1 MNLRGTFTALV
12 TPFRVDGSFDEPA
25 FRSLVEAQLEAG
37 IDGLVPCG
45 TTGETPTLNAEE
57 YARVISIA
65 VELAGGQVPV
75 IAGTGSNSTRKTI
88 EATRLARE
96 LGADAALVVTPYY
109 NKPGP
114 QMLRAHYEAVAADG
128 GLPVVLYNVPGRTG
142 INMAP
147 ETTLALARV
156 PNVIAIKEACGDLG
170 QVQAILAGLPSGS
183 PFQVL
188 SGDDNMALGMYAVG
202 ARGLISVA
210 SNVAPRD
217 VASLWNRFAAGDISA
232 AARENLRLFPL
243 FKALFVEANPVP
255 CKVALGLLGRMS
267 DTVRM
272 PLGPAQPATV
282 ELMKRVLTGL
292 ELL

>member
-1 MNLRGTFTALV
+1 MKLRGTFTALV
-12 TPFRVDGSFDEPA
+12 TPFQADGSFDEPA
-25 FRSLVEAQLEAG
+25 FRALVERQLASG

-45 TTGETPTLNAEE
+45 TTGETPTLTSEE
-57 YARVISIA
+57 YARVISIT
-65 VELAGGQVPV
+65 VELAGGRVPV

-109 NKPGP
+109 NKPG
-114 QMLRAHYEAVAADG
+114 QDMLRAHYEAVVRDG

-142 INMAP
+142 VNMSAD
-147 ETTLALARV
+147 TTLALAQLPGV
-156 PNVIAIKEACGDLG
+156 LGIKEACGDLA
-170 QVQAILAGLPSGS
+170 QVQSILAGLQPGS
-183 PFQVL
+183 AFQVL

-210 SNVAPRD
+210 SNVIPRE

-243 FKALFVEANPVP
+243 FRALFVEPNPVP
-255 CKVALGLLGRMS
+255 CKAAMALRGYMTN
-267 DTVRM
+267 TVRM

-282 ELMKRVLTGL
+282 ELMTRVLRSL